1 MPDTLK
7 NEPKIDPQEVLD
19 GIVEWVTIESP
30 SHDAKAVNVV
40 VDKVESQFR
49 DLGLALERT
58 PGVDGFGDILECRTL
73 FVEIGNYLSII
84 AFDIPLH
91 PISSF
96 VKLGHGVCMASHK
109 SDSTR

>member
-1 MPDTLK
+1 MLMPDTLK

-58 PGVDGFGDILECRTL
+58 PGVDGFGYTLECKTPPQMSQSQRKGILVLAHLDT
-73 FVEIGNYLSII
+73 V
-84 AFDIPLH
+84 H
-91 PISSF
+91 PI
-96 VKLGHGVCMASHK
+96 
-109 SDSTR
+109 R